1 MTDTSELVK
10 QLLRESRHHTDVKA
24 EAAKAIKRLEREFA
38 DFNRLALKHR
48 RELEQQLADENTAQ
62 AIERLER
69 ERERL
74 EENRTQLIKNCDD
87 WSAKWQAAEQQL
99 ADARAEIERMDRVF
113 ERIAEANVLDMDTLH
128 PDGIQQEARQA
139 RREAFERACKA
150 QCKKCRTT
158 GLSTYDSRLREW
170 GHHGYDFVRCDAV
183 FIRALMDEESTS
195 NEPSE

>member
-48 RELEQQLADENTAQ
+48 RELKQQLADENTAQ

-99 ADARAEIERMDRVF
+99 ADARAEIE
-113 ERIAEANVLDMDTLH
+113 
-128 PDGIQQEARQA
+128 Q
-139 RREAFERACKA
+139 
-150 QCKKCRTT
+150 
-158 GLSTYDSRLREW
+158 LRETLRPFALFYTALERLTDLDADNHLEPVLKI
-170 GHHGYDFVRCDAV
+170 GHQTLTVGAFVFACE
-183 FIRALMDEESTS
+183 ALATPAPSTGEAEE
-195 NEPSE
+195 

>member
-1 MTDTSELVK
+1 MSEYREPVNRVKAISGDTKDPKTLHAHF
-10 QLLRESRHHTDVKA
+10 ESAATDVD
-24 EAAKAIKRLEREFA
+24 RQV
-38 DFNRLALKHR
+38 LASAP
-48 RELEQQLADENTAQ
+48 QAAQ

-69 ERERL
+69 EGNEREKQYADLLASHEEDL
-74 EENRTQLIKNCDD
+74 EALEK
-87 WSAKWQAAEQQL
+87 AEQQL